1 MPRRPRVEKAGFHH
15 VINRGVARGA
25 IFLDEDD
32 YRIFLEILEVAKE
45 RYNFMV
51 HSLCLMG
58 NHYHLLIET
67 KHENLSLIARQINSK
82 YAQYFNRKQNRIG
95 PLWQG
100 RFKSWFVYDDSY
112 LFVLFKYI
120 EQNPIKAKMTKKIG
134 QYRWSSSSFVLNGEY
149 LELLDGSKLFDE
161 DIFSILSS
169 DLTGDEIKKLDI
181 FQSTKYK
188 YDDKDVVRLKQYS
201 IDEHFLDIRNITE
214 RNKSIGRAVADG
226 YKQSEIA
233 DYLGLSRTTV
243 SKSINNINNR
253 GQVTNT
259 KYL

>member
-1 MPRRPRVEKAGFHH
+1 MPRRPRVEKAGFQN

-32 YRIFLEILEVAKE
+32 CIEFLEILQVAKE
-45 RYNFMV
+45 RYNFTI

-67 KHENLSLIARQINSK
+67 KYDNLSLIARQINSK

-120 EQNPIKAKMTKKIG
+120 EQNPIKAKITEKIG
-134 QYRWSSSSFVLNGEY
+134 QYRWSSSTFVLNREY

-161 DIFSILSS
+161 DILSILSS

-188 YDDKDVVRLKQYS
+188 YDNKDVVRLKQYS
-201 IDEHFLDIRNITE
+201 LEEHFLDSKNIAE
-214 RNKSIGRAVADG
+214 RNKSISRAITDG

-243 SKSINNINNR
+243 SKHR
-253 GQVTNT
+253 GSG
-259 KYL
+259 LGFAI